1 MSSVGEILKNTRE
14 AKGITIEQVAEATSI
29 RVLYLEAIENEQFNL
44 VPGEVYLKG
53 FIRNYAN
60 YIGLN
65 GPAMVEKYKEQVE
78 ANKKREHPVQVD
90 TNDIKHN
97 KQPEQIN
104 QRKTKL
110 AKADVSA
117 IKSLLEKYV
126 TKRNI
131 VLLAGIVVFIAAASF
146 ISSFFSDS
154 KDSEPAKT
162 KQAAVESVQNES
174 ANKSKVASVLK
185 DQSGVYIVKDAAN
198 IEAQVEFSGDCWTEA
213 YADGKEVFMG
223 MMSAG
228 KTVNWKAEKE
238 LQIKVGNVRV
248 AKINC
253 NGQLIPYAPDENGI
267 VVRTFKK

>member
-29 RVLYLEAIENEQFNL
+29 RVLYLEAIEKEQFKL
-44 VPGEVYLKG
+44 IPGEVYLKG

-78 ANKKREHPVQVD
+78 ADKKYMHQVQPD

-97 KQPEQIN
+97 QQQQIS
-104 QRKTKL
+104 QSKTKL
-110 AKADVSA
+110 AKPDVFV
-117 IKSLLEKYV
+117 IKTLLEKFL

-131 VLLAGIVVFIAAASF
+131 TLLAGVVIVIVTGSF
-146 ISSFFSDS
+146 LISFFSGE
-154 KDSEPAKT
+154 KDSTPAKT
-162 KQAAVESVQNES
+162 KPAGIESTQSTVTAQ
-174 ANKSKVASVLK
+174 KASVAK
-185 DQSGVYIVKDAAN
+185 DQSGVYVVKNAMN
-198 IEAQVEFSGDCWTEA
+198 IEAKVEFSGECWTEA

-228 KTVNWKAEKE
+228 KSVNWQAEKE
-238 LQIKVGNVRV
+238 LQIKLGNVRV
-248 AKINC
+248 VKIEC
-253 NGQLIPYAPDENGI
+253 NGQLIPYEPDENGI
-267 VVRTFKK
+267 VTRIFKR

>member
-29 RVLYLEAIENEQFNL
+29 RVLYLEAIENEQFSL

-78 ANKKREHPVQVD
+78 ANKKHEHPIQAD
-90 TNDIKHN
+90 TNDIKH

-110 AKADVSA
+110 AKADISA
-117 IKSLLEKYV
+117 IKLLLEKYV

-131 VLLAGIVVFIAAASF
+131 VLLASIVVFIAAASF
-146 ISSFFSDS
+146 FSSFFSGS

-162 KQAAVESVQNES
+162 KQPAVESVQSES
-174 ANKSKVASVLK
+174 ANKSQAASVLK

-213 YADGKEVFMG
+213 YADGKEVFIG

-267 VVRTFKK
+267 VVRTFKR

>member
-29 RVLYLEAIENEQFNL
+29 RVLYLEAIESEQFSL

-78 ANKKREHPVQVD
+78 VNKGNEPSVQAEINV
-90 TNDIKHN
+90 IKHTQTKHSSQN
-97 KQPEQIN
+97 E
-104 QRKTKL
+104 RKLGKF
-110 AKADVSA
+110 DVNA
-117 IKSLLEKYV
+117 MKSQLEKFV
-126 TKRNI
+126 TARNI
-131 VLLAGIVVFIAAASF
+131 SLLAGIVVVLVAANF
-146 ISSFFSDS
+146 LSSFFTGGIE
-154 KDSEPAKT
+154 SETTKT
-162 KQAAVESVQNES
+162 KQAAVESVQSES
-174 ANKSKVASVLK
+174 ANKSQVASVLK
-185 DQSGVYIVKDAAN
+185 DQSGIYIVNGAAN
-198 IEAQVEFSGDCWTEA
+198 IETQVEFSGDCWTEV
-213 YADGKEVFMG
+213 YADGKEVFIG

-267 VVRTFKK
+267 VVRTFKR

>member
-104 QRKTKL
+104 QRKTKM
-110 AKADVSA
+110 AKANVSA

-131 VLLAGIVVFIAAASF
+131 FL
-146 ISSFFSDS
+146 
-154 KDSEPAKT
+154 
-162 KQAAVESVQNES
+162 QN
-174 ANKSKVASVLK
+174 
-185 DQSGVYIVKDAAN
+185 
-198 IEAQVEFSGDCWTEA
+198 
-213 YADGKEVFMG
+213 
-223 MMSAG
+223 
-228 KTVNWKAEKE
+228 
-238 LQIKVGNVRV
+238 
-248 AKINC
+248 
-253 NGQLIPYAPDENGI
+253 
-267 VVRTFKK
+267 

>member
-78 ANKKREHPVQVD
+78 ANKKHEHPVQAD
-90 TNDIKHN
+90 TNDIKH

-110 AKADVSA
+110 AKSDVSA

-131 VLLAGIVVFIAAASF
+131 VLLAGIIVFIAAASF
-146 ISSFFSDS
+146 LSSFFSGS
-154 KDSEPAKT
+154 KDSEPSKT
-162 KQAAVESVQNES
+162 KQAAVESVQSES
-174 ANKSKVASVLK
+174 ANKSQAASVLK

-228 KTVNWKAEKE
+228 KTINWKAEKE

-248 AKINC
+248 VKINC

-267 VVRTFKK
+267 VVRTFKR

>member
-78 ANKKREHPVQVD
+78 ANKKHEHPVQAD
-90 TNDIKHN
+90 TNDIKH

-104 QRKTKL
+104 QRKTKS
-110 AKADVSA
+110 AKSDVSA

-131 VLLAGIVVFIAAASF
+131 VLLAGIIVFIAAASF
-146 ISSFFSDS
+146 LSSFFSGS
-154 KDSEPAKT
+154 KDSEPSKT
-162 KQAAVESVQNES
+162 KQAAVESVQSES
-174 ANKSKVASVLK
+174 ANKSQAASVLK
-185 DQSGVYIVKDAAN
+185 DQSGVYIVKDAAS

-267 VVRTFKK
+267 VVRTFKR

>member
-29 RVLYLEAIENEQFNL
+29 RVLYLEAIENEQFQL

-78 ANKKREHPVQVD
+78 ANKKHEHPVQAE
-90 TNDIKHN
+90 TNDIKHQQTE
-97 KQPEQIN
+97 KSGHG
-104 QRKTKL
+104 KAKL
-110 AKADVSA
+110 AKPNTFD
-117 IKSLLEKYV
+117 IMSLLEKFL
-126 TKRNI
+126 TKRNFA
-131 VLLAGIVVFIAAASF
+131 LLAGLILVIAAGSF
-146 ISSFFSDS
+146 INSFFSGD
-154 KDSEPAKT
+154 KDSQPAKT
-162 KQAAVESVQNES
+162 KQAAVESVKSES
-174 ANKSKVASVLK
+174 ADKSQVASVSK
-185 DQSGVYIVKDAAN
+185 DQNGIYIVKNAAN

-213 YADGKEVFMG
+213 YADGKEVFVG

-253 NGQLIPYAPDENGI
+253 NGQPIPYAPDENGI
-267 VVRTFKK
+267 AVRTFKR

>member
-78 ANKKREHPVQVD
+78 ANKKHEHPVQAD
-90 TNDIKHN
+90 TNDIKH
-97 KQPEQIN
+97 KSPEQIN

-146 ISSFFSDS
+146 FSSFFSGS

-162 KQAAVESVQNES
+162 KQAAVESVQSES
-174 ANKSKVASVLK
+174 ANKSQAASVLK

-267 VVRTFKK
+267 AVRTFKR

>member
-78 ANKKREHPVQVD
+78 ANKKHEHPVQAD
-90 TNDIKHN
+90 TNDIKH

-110 AKADVSA
+110 AKSDVSA
-117 IKSLLEKYV
+117 IKSLLGKYV

-131 VLLAGIVVFIAAASF
+131 VLLAGIIVFIAAASF
-146 ISSFFSDS
+146 LSSFFSGS
-154 KDSEPAKT
+154 KDSEPSKT
-162 KQAAVESVQNES
+162 KQAAVESVQSES
-174 ANKSKVASVLK
+174 ANKSQAASVLK
-185 DQSGVYIVKDAAN
+185 DQSGVYIVKDAAS

-267 VVRTFKK
+267 VVRTFKR

>member
-78 ANKKREHPVQVD
+78 ANKKHEHPVQAD
-90 TNDIKHN
+90 TNDIKH

-104 QRKTKL
+104 QRKTKM
-110 AKADVSA
+110 AKANVSA

-131 VLLAGIVVFIAAASF
+131 FLLAGIVVFIAAASF

-162 KQAAVESVQNES
+162 KQAAVESVQSES
-174 ANKSKVASVLK
+174 ANKSQAASVLK
-185 DQSGVYIVKDAAN
+185 DQSGVYIVKDAAS

-248 AKINC
+248 AKIIC
-253 NGQLIPYAPDENGI
+253 NGQLVPYAPDENGI
-267 VVRTFKK
+267 VVRTFKR

>member
-78 ANKKREHPVQVD
+78 ANKKHEHPVQAD
-90 TNDIKHN
+90 TNDIKH
-97 KQPEQIN
+97 KSPEQIN
-104 QRKTKL
+104 QRKTKM

-126 TKRNI
+126 TKRNN
-131 VLLAGIVVFIAAASF
+131 VLLACIVVFIAAASF
-146 ISSFFSDS
+146 LSSFFSGS

-162 KQAAVESVQNES
+162 KQAAVESVQSES
-174 ANKSKVASVLK
+174 ANKSQAASVLK

-267 VVRTFKK
+267 VVRTFKR

>member
-78 ANKKREHPVQVD
+78 ANKKHEHPVQAD
-90 TNDIKHN
+90 TNDIKH

-104 QRKTKL
+104 QRKTKS
-110 AKADVSA
+110 AKSDVSA

-131 VLLAGIVVFIAAASF
+131 ILLAGIIVFIAAASF
-146 ISSFFSDS
+146 LSSFFSGS
-154 KDSEPAKT
+154 KDSEPSKT
-162 KQAAVESVQNES
+162 KQAAVESVQSES
-174 ANKSKVASVLK
+174 ANKSQAASVLK
-185 DQSGVYIVKDAAN
+185 DQSGVYIVNDAAN

-267 VVRTFKK
+267 VVRTFKR

>member
-78 ANKKREHPVQVD
+78 ANKKHEHPVQAD
-90 TNDIKHN
+90 TNDIKH
-97 KQPEQIN
+97 KSPEQIN

-110 AKADVSA
+110 AKSDASA

-131 VLLAGIVVFIAAASF
+131 VLLVGIVVFIAAASF
-146 ISSFFSDS
+146 FSSFFSGS

-162 KQAAVESVQNES
+162 KQAAVESFRSES
-174 ANKSKVASVLK
+174 ANESQAVSVLK

>member
-78 ANKKREHPVQVD
+78 ANKKHEHPVQAD
-90 TNDIKHN
+90 TNDIKH
-97 KQPEQIN
+97 KSPEQIN

-131 VLLAGIVVFIAAASF
+131 FLLACIVVFIAAASF

-185 DQSGVYIVKDAAN
+185 DQSGVYIVNDAAN
-198 IEAQVEFSGDCWTEA
+198 IEVQVEFSGDCWTEA
-213 YADGKEVFMG
+213 YADGKDKQ
-223 MMSAG
+223 AG
-228 KTVNWKAEKE
+228 TDQDVKMVYSY
-238 LQIKVGNVRV
+238 LR
-248 AKINC
+248 
-253 NGQLIPYAPDENGI
+253 
-267 VVRTFKK
+267 FFF

>member
-78 ANKKREHPVQVD
+78 ANKKHEQPVQAD
-90 TNDIKHN
+90 TTDIKH

-104 QRKTKL
+104 QTKTKL
-110 AKADVSA
+110 VKSDTCA
-117 IKSLLEKYV
+117 IKSLLGKCV
-126 TKRNI
+126 TTRN
-131 VLLAGIVVFIAAASF
+131 VAFLAGLVVVVAAGSF
-146 ISSFFSDS
+146 LSSFFSND
-154 KDSEPAKT
+154 KDSEQAKP
-162 KQAAVESVQNES
+162 KQAAVESAQNES
-174 ANKSKVASVLK
+174 ANKSQSASVLK
-185 DQSGVYIVKDAAN
+185 DQSGIYIVKDATK
-198 IEAQVEFSGDCWTEA
+198 IEAQVEFSGECWTEA

-228 KTVNWKAEKE
+228 KTMNWQAEKE

-248 AKINC
+248 VKINC

-267 VVRTFKK
+267 VVRTFKR